1 MGLLDKLK
9 KLGRAFMAS
18 KAEDISV
25 EEVKEVMLQS
35 RQTGKSEAVTALQ
48 TFRKEY
54 GKVKLSKQLAVV
66 PEPPYRRSTT
76 ALRRFQRDANRQY
89 LHVSVDITPT
99 MQQLTA
105 LFGMRWFRSAVKG
118 NGSTYRKEKN

>member
-18 KAEDISV
+18 KSEDISV
-25 EEVKEVMLQS
+25 EDVKVAMLHS
-35 RQTGKSEAVTALQ
+35 RQTGKSEAVTAVQ

-76 ALRRFQRDANRQY
+76 ALRRFRRDADRRY

-99 MQQLTA
+99 IQQLTA

-118 NGSTYRKEKN
+118 KGSTYRKEKN